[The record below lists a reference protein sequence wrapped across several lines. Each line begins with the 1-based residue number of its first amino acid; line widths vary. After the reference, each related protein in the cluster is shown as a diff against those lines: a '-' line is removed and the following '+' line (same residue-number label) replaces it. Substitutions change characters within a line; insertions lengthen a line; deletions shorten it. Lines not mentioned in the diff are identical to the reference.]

1 MNNFLIDLLT
11 LSAIFSALIVVTSK
25 NPVISVLFL
34 ISLFLNVS
42 GYLILIGLGF
52 LGISYL
58 IIYIG
63 AIVILFLFVVIMLN
77 LQIAELNAIAS
88 EYTQNLPLGAILTF
102 LLFIELFSIYP
113 FSSNGEFKS
122 INPFKIF
129 PDIQVGLLNIINS
142 IVEKIGYPAISNS
155 TNVYV
160 TFNSIP
166 DTNFSNLLEV
176 QSIGFT
182 LYTFASVWLFIASIV
197 LLVAIIG
204 PIVLTLKTRNTTYN
218 N

>member
-182 LYTFASVWLFIASIV
+182 LYTFTSVWLFIASIV